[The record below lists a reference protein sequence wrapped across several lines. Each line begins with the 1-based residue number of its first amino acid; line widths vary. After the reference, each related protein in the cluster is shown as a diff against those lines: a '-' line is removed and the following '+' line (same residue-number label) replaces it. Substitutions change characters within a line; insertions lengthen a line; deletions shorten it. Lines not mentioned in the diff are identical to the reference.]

1 MAIMAKKNFIYM
13 DVKEL
18 KPNPFD
24 QIVSLNFDL
33 KPLKVN
39 TYGVKK
45 KSILNSFIT
54 YKWSIIYMMCLK
66 KIVAYYK
73 RKHKK
78 I

>member
-1 MAIMAKKNFIYM
+1 
-13 DVKEL
+13 
-18 KPNPFD
+18 
-24 QIVSLNFDL
+24 
-33 KPLKVN
+33 LKVN